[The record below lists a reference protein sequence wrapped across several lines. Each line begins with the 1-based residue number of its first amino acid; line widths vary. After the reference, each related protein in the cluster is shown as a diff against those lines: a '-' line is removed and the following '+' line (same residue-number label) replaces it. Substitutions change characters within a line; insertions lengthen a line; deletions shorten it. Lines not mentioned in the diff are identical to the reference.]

1 MAMQEMSY
9 DGITE
14 RCLELLDAKEL
25 TALELLEELMNTPGV
40 PMHDPVHHY
49 IMPAMLLTMAARSVG
64 MDREALKKKLNTA
77 EERARKV
84 LPGFCG
90 WWGSCGSS
98 VGCGIFASVWL
109 EAGPKKE
116 EHWATCNALTS
127 KCLAEVSSVGGP
139 RCCKRT
145 CYLALRAAVRE
156 APALLGVDLGPE
168 PSPVCTWSAFNQECR
183 REACPFYAASVVA
196 EGAKAH
202 RHLFAVKLG

>member
-1 MAMQEMSY
+1 MAMQDMSY

-14 RCLELLDAKEL
+14 LCLERLGAETL
-25 TALELLEELMNTPGV
+25 TALELLEELMDCPGV

-49 IMPAMLLTMAARSVG
+49 IMPATLLTMAARSAG
-64 MDREALKKKLNTA
+64 MDSEALRAKLGIA

-127 KCLAEVSSVGGP
+127 RCLAEVSSVGGP

-145 CYLALRAAVRE
+145 SYLALRAAVRE
-156 APALLGVDLGPE
+156 APHLLGVDLGPAPE
-168 PSPVCTWSAFNQECR
+168 PVCTWSAFNQECR
-183 REACPFYAASVVA
+183 REACPFYAESVVR
-196 EGAKAH
+196 EGAIKH

>member
-1 MAMQEMSY
+1 MAMQDMSY

-14 RCLELLDAKEL
+14 LCLERLGAETL
-25 TALELLEELMNTPGV
+25 TALELLEELMDCPGV

-49 IMPAMLLTMAARSVG
+49 IMPATLLTMAARSAG
-64 MDREALKKKLNTA
+64 MDREALRAKLNTA

-127 KCLAEVSSVGGP
+127 RCLAEVSSVGGP

-145 CYLALRAAVRE
+145 TYLALRAAVRE
-156 APALLGVDLGPE
+156 APALLCVDLGPVPE
-168 PSPVCTWSAFNQECR
+168 PVCTWSSFNHECR
-183 REACPFYAASVVA
+183 RNACPFYEEGRGN
-196 EGAKAH
+196 EGAVKH
-202 RHLFAVKLG
+202 RHLLAVKLG